1 MRDARA
7 IVDAASKL
15 FEQRVPF
22 LLATVVKIGGSSYRR
37 PGARLLAT
45 AEGRVAGSVSGGCL
59 EGDLIRTGFW
69 RTRSGPV
76 VIRYDSSDPNGP
88 EAVLGCGG
96 VIDILV
102 EQARGRTEDHPLA
115 VIEQVLSS
123 ERRAMM
129 ATVYRSTDPDIALG
143 TRYWTSEGRILASSG
158 VELAERIFAA
168 HTGERA
174 ASRPF
179 ETARGEVE
187 VLVESII
194 PPPHLFVM
202 GSGLDALAVVRA
214 VRQLGWT
221 VTVWSASPSFAVH
234 ARFEG
239 TGAAV
244 EGNLDKVRAQID
256 ACDRALALIMA
267 HNQESD
273 RASLGMALESRA
285 QYIGVLGPR
294 HRTETLLEEP
304 LAARLFEDPR
314 LRAPVG
320 LDLGAETPE
329 EIAVA
334 IAAEMLASL
343 HGGSGEPLRRRGVIH
358 GDRD

>member
-1 MRDARA
+1 MA
-7 IVDAASKL
+7 
-15 FEQRVPF
+15 EQRVPS
-22 LLATVVKIGGSSYRR
+22 LLAKVVNIGGSSYRR
-37 PGARLLAT
+37 PGARMLAN
-45 AEGRVAGSVSGGCL
+45 AEGRVAGSVNGGCL

-76 VIRYDSSDPNGP
+76 VIRYDSSDPSGP

-96 VIDILV
+96 VVDILV
-102 EQARGRTEDHPLA
+102 EQAGARTDGHPLA
-115 VIEQVLSS
+115 VIERVLAS
-123 ERRAMM
+123 ERRAVM
-129 ATVYRSTDPDIALG
+129 ATVYRSSDPDIAVG
-143 TRYWTSEGRILASSG
+143 TRYWTSDGRIEGAAG
-158 VELAERIFAA
+158 PKNGALAERIFAA
-168 HTGERA
+168 HAPGERA
-174 ASRPF
+174 ASRSF
-179 ETARGEVE
+179 QTARGEID
-187 VLVESII
+187 VLVESIV

-202 GSGLDALAVVRA
+202 GAGLDALAVVRA

-244 EGNLDKVRAQID
+244 EGNLDAVHAQID
-256 ACDRALALIMA
+256 GCDRALVLVMA
-267 HNQESD
+267 HNQDSD
-273 RASLGMALESRA
+273 RASLGMSLESRA

-294 HRTETLLEEP
+294 HRTATLLEGL
-304 LAARLFEDPR
+304 LADRPFGDPR
-314 LRAPVG
+314 VRAPGG

-334 IAAEMLASL
+334 ITAEMLASL

-358 GDRD
+358 GDGA